1 LPARLSEQG
10 PDRIVEILRWQ
21 GSADLATLASA
32 NGLVRLPAE
41 KQRFEAGASLDV
53 LPL

>member
-1 LPARLSEQG
+1 L
-10 PDRIVEILRWQ
+10 DVTVEILPWQ
-21 GSADLATLASA
+21 GSADIATLAGA

-41 KQRFEAGASLDV
+41 PRRFDAGTILDV